1 MQLNDARVLL
11 TGACGGIG
19 REIAALLIHAG
30 ANVALAGRDEDI
42 LQELYSEIRGRGK
55 AASVI
60 TVDLAQPDGP
70 EQITQQALAA
80 LGHIDV
86 LINNAGILDFR
97 EFAEQAPGQI
107 ERLYRINLIGPVLL
121 TRAVLPHM
129 LRKGSGHIVNIGS
142 TFGSIAFAYFAAYS
156 SSKFA
161 MRGFS
166 EALRRELDDTD
177 IHLTYIAPRA
187 TQTGL
192 NSAAVYR
199 MNEALGVGMDT
210 PQQVAAQIVRA
221 IERDARDVYIGWP
234 ERFFVR
240 INAILPRLVDRV
252 MRKQH
257 NQMATFAAQAK

>member
-1 MQLNDARVLL
+1 MQLSNTRVLL

-19 REIAALLIHAG
+19 REIAALLARAG
-30 ANVALAGRDEDI
+30 AHVVLAGREVDV
-42 LQELYSEIRGRGK
+42 LQGLCSEIRDHGST
-55 AASVI
+55 ASVI
-60 TVDLAQPDGP
+60 TVDLAKPNGP
-70 EQITQQALAA
+70 EQMTQEALAA

-97 EFAEQAPGQI
+97 AFAEQAPGQI

-142 TFGSIAFAYFAAYS
+142 TFGSIAFAYFVAYS

-166 EALRRELDDTD
+166 EALRRELEDTD
-177 IHLTYIAPRA
+177 IQVTYIAPRA
-187 TQTGL
+187 TQTRL

-199 MNEALGVGMDT
+199 MNQALGIGMDA
-210 PQQVAAQIVRA
+210 PKDVAALIVRA

-234 ERFFVR
+234 ERLFVR
-240 INAILPRLVDRV
+240 INAVLPGLVDRV
-252 MRKQH
+252 MRRQH
-257 NQMATFAAQAK
+257 DQMAN

>member
-19 REIAALLIHAG
+19 REIAALLAG
-30 ANVALAGRDEDI
+30 AGAHVALAGRDEPV
-42 LQELYSEIRGRGK
+42 LQELCSKIRGHGN

-60 TVDLAQPDGP
+60 TADLAQPAGP
-70 EQITQQALAA
+70 ELIAQEALTA
-80 LGHIDV
+80 LGGIDV

-97 EFAEQAPGQI
+97 AFAEQSPGQI
-107 ERLYRINLIGPVLL
+107 ERLYRINLTGPVLL

-166 EALRRELDDTD
+166 EALRRELDDTG
-177 IHLTYIAPRA
+177 IHVTYVAPRA
-187 TQTGL
+187 TQTRL

-199 MNEALGVGMDT
+199 MNQALGVGMDT
-210 PQQVAAQIVRA
+210 PQNVAARIVRA
-221 IERDARDVYIGWP
+221 IECNACDVYIGWP
-234 ERFFVR
+234 ERLFVR
-240 INAILPRLVDRV
+240 INAVLPRLVDRV

-257 NQMATFAAQAK
+257 GQMANFAAQVK

>member
-19 REIAALLIHAG
+19 REIATLLARAG
-30 ANVALAGRDEDI
+30 AHLALAGRDEDV
-42 LQELYSEIRGRGK
+42 LQNICADVKNRGSI
-55 AASVI
+55 ASVI
-60 TVDLAQPDGP
+60 TADLAQPDGP
-70 EQITQQALAA
+70 ELIKQEALAA
-80 LGHIDV
+80 LGHIDI

-97 EFAEQAPGQI
+97 AFAEQSHEQI
-107 ERLYRINLIGPVLL
+107 ERLFRINLIGPVLL

-129 LRKGSGHIVNIGS
+129 FRQGNGHIVNIGS
-142 TFGSIAFAYFAAYS
+142 TFGSIAFAYFGTYS

-177 IHLTYIAPRA
+177 IHVTYIAPRA
-187 TQTGL
+187 TQTRL

-199 MNEALGVGMDT
+199 MNRALGVGMDT
-210 PQQVAAQIVRA
+210 PQKVAAHVVRA
-221 IERDARDVYIGWP
+221 IERNAREVYIGWP
-234 ERFFVR
+234 ERLFVR
-240 INAILPRLVDRV
+240 INAVMPGLVDRA

-257 NQMATFAAQAK
+257 DQMAIFAAQAK